1 MIWVLCA
8 AAAVILL
15 FSLYTYRICFHVSK
29 KREVS
34 IPDTPAD
41 QQLRS
46 AEKLIKTGS
55 GIMDRT
61 EYERVSV
68 KAHDGKLLRGRYYH
82 VRDNAPL
89 LLAFHGYRSAA
100 TRDCAGAFALALKF
114 NFNILAVDQR
124 AHGES
129 EGRVITFGIRE
140 RLDCLCWA
148 QYAAERFGRDC
159 PIVLCGISM
168 GAATVLMASSLPLP
182 ANVVCI
188 AADCPYSSPAAIL
201 RKVSRDVGYPPAL
214 VYPFIWLGGWIYGGF
229 RVTEADAVT
238 AVRQAKVPILLIH
251 GEDDGFVPCEM
262 SREILKNCG
271 SRAEL
276 HTFPGADHGL
286 SYLTDPARYER
297 IWADFFR
304 SVPALRGHMAREM

>member
-8 AAAVILL
+8 VAAVILL
-15 FSLYTYRICFHVSK
+15 FALYTYRICFHVS
-29 KREVS
+29 RRRGMSEPPS
-34 IPDTPAD
+34 DP
-41 QQLRS
+41 QLRS
-46 AEKLIKTGS
+46 ADKLIQTGS

-61 EYERVSV
+61 EYESVCV
-68 KAHDGKLLRGRYYH
+68 KARDGKLLRGRYYH

-89 LLAFHGYRSAA
+89 LLAFHGYRSVS

-129 EGRVITFGIRE
+129 EGHVISFGIRE
-140 RLDCLCWA
+140 RRDCLSWA
-148 QYAAERFGRDC
+148 EYAAERFGGC

-188 AADCPYSSPAAIL
+188 AADCPYSSPAAII
-201 RKVSRDVGYPPAL
+201 RKVSRDEGYPPAL

-229 RVTEADAVT
+229 RLTEADAVS

-251 GEDDGFVPCEM
+251 GEDDRFVPCEM
-262 SREILKNCG
+262 SREILDNCG

-276 HTFPGADHGL
+276 HTFPGAGHGL

-304 SVPALRGHMAREM
+304 SVPELSGYMTEEG